1 VIVIVAVIGAVPVLI
16 PPKDGTLPE
25 PEAAR
30 PMVLLLFVHVKVVP
44 LTALVRTITV
54 EAAALLQIVCA
65 AGVATAFGVGLTV
78 IVAVTGVP
86 VQPFVVGVTVIVATT
101 GALVGLDAV
110 KDVISPVPEADR
122 PIEVVLLVQL

>member
-1 VIVIVAVIGAVPVLI
+1 MVIVAVIGVVPVLI
-16 PPKDGTLPE
+16 PTKDGTSPV
-25 PEAAR
+25 PEAAS
-30 PMVLLLFVHVKVVP
+30 PIVGLLLVQLKVVP
-44 LTALVRTITV
+44 LTALVSTITV

-78 IVAVTGVP
+78 IVAVIGVP
-86 VQPFVVGVTVIVATT
+86 VQPFVDGVTVIVATT

-110 KDVISPVPEADR
+110 KDVISPVPEAAR